1 VVSLRS
7 RCLPELRER
16 IEDAGASVH
25 RLGISPWNPAPI
37 ALIPR
42 LFRVLR
48 ADVIHSHLEFSNEL
62 AVLAARSLGRDRP
75 AVIIHVHN
83 YPDRHY
89 SGFHRWAGRKLASR
103 ADLFLA
109 LSASIAT
116 SIRSAFGEVGRLEIV
131 PNTIDATW
139 LERGQKA
146 RGAER
151 RASGAMAIGTV
162 ARLTPQKSVH
172 DLIEAMPHVL
182 RARPEARLT
191 IVGDGPLRR
200 DLEERCRRIRV
211 ADSVTFTGILPD
223 VADAYAGFDVFVL
236 PSTHEGMPMALLE
249 AMAMGVPVVG
259 TRVPGITELIEH
271 ERTGLCV
278 PHGDPK
284 ALADAVLRLLA
295 DDALA
300 GRLSIAARE
309 RVRHGYTRD
318 AAARRI
324 EELYADLC
332 AARVR
337 GEGVNR
343 PAQA

>member
-1 VVSLRS
+1 
-7 RCLPELRER
+7 
-16 IEDAGASVH
+16 
-25 RLGISPWNPAPI
+25 
-37 ALIPR
+37 
-42 LFRVLR
+42 
-48 ADVIHSHLEFSNEL
+48 
-62 AVLAARSLGRDRP
+62 
-75 AVIIHVHN
+75 
-83 YPDRHY
+83 
-89 SGFHRWAGRKLASR
+89 
-103 ADLFLA
+103 
-109 LSASIAT
+109 
-116 SIRSAFGEVGRLEIV
+116 
-131 PNTIDATW
+131 
-139 LERGQKA
+139 
-146 RGAER
+146 
-151 RASGAMAIGTV
+151 
-162 ARLTPQKSVH
+162 
-172 DLIEAMPHVL
+172 
-182 RARPEARLT
+182 
-191 IVGDGPLRR
+191 
-200 DLEERCRRIRV
+200 
-211 ADSVTFTGILPD
+211 VTFTGILPD
-223 VADAYAGFDVFVL
+223 VANEYAGFDVFVL
-236 PSTHEGMPMALLE
+236 PSTHEGMPIALLE